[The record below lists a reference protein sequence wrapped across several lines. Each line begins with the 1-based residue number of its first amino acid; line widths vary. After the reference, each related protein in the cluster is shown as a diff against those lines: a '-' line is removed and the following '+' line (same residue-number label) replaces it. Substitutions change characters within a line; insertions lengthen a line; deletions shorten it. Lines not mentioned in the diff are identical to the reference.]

1 MKYLFFNN
9 QLVFKCDLNYIMYSY
24 YRAFEEG
31 AGGRSC
37 SEGFVLLF
45 LQGFIFDCFFLLAIC
60 AKPYSGDRKSVV

>member
-1 MKYLFFNN
+1 MKYLFF
-9 QLVFKCDLNYIMYSY
+9 LIISLFLNVIRTIMYSY

-31 AGGRSC
+31 AGGRSY

-60 AKPYSGDRKSVV
+60 AKPYSGKNNDM

>member
-1 MKYLFFNN
+1 
-9 QLVFKCDLNYIMYSY
+9 MYSY

-31 AGGRSC
+31 AGGKSY

-60 AKPYSGDRKSVV
+60 AKPYSGKNNDM